1 MARNHFRSAQFKHF
15 VGVQIAKSQQQ
26 KKNMADS
33 GQSDKPTN
41 EETNNRCAIDV
52 LFVCDE
58 WKSSKGGLSAF
69 NREFA
74 ANLAKISR
82 GKINVHCYVSDQSD
96 EAADREDARKN
107 GVNLL
112 TAKKIPGTA
121 NPHDWLKLPPP
132 ELPNLDVVIGHGRK
146 FGVPAY
152 YIMKIMT
159 NCKLVQFLHVFCPD
173 LGKNKSSKSSAVSD
187 TIHENEGKHD
197 LELELCEAADAVVAV
212 GPRLQQKY
220 RRCLPNIEVE
230 AFTPG
235 IIKSFLVPQL
245 PRWQLHADKVFSCLV
260 CGRAPFE
267 DRLLKGYD
275 IIANAIG
282 SLGENF
288 KMVFVGSPPEKQR
301 KLEKWFLK
309 KTKITREQLTIHSYV
324 DQQQLKKKF
333 GESDFVA
340 LPSRTEGFGLVALEA
355 ISADKPVLISR
366 QAGIS
371 EALQNIEGGNSV
383 IVKSDVPDEW
393 ANKIQQLAKQNPQER
408 HDKAVC
414 LRKNY
419 AKTYSWENECKKF
432 SSLIENLT
440 LEGM

>member
-1 MARNHFRSAQFKHF
+1 
-15 VGVQIAKSQQQ
+15 
-26 KKNMADS
+26 MADS

-74 ANLAKISR
+74 VNLAKISR
-82 GKINVHCYVSDQSD
+82 GKINVHCYVSDRSD

-112 TAKKIPGTA
+112 TAKKIPGTE
-121 NPHDWLKLPPP
+121 NTHDWLKFPPP

-152 YIMKIMT
+152 CIMKNMA

-173 LGKNKSSKSSAVSD
+173 LGKYKSSESSAVSD
-187 TIHENEGKHD
+187 TIHEYEGKHD
-197 LELELCEAADAVVAV
+197 RELELCEAADAVVAV

-220 RRCLPNIEVE
+220 RRCLPDIEVE

-235 IIKSFLVPQL
+235 IIERFLVHQL
-245 PRWQLHADKVFSCLV
+245 PRRQLHADEEFTCLV

-275 IIANAIG
+275 IIANAIA

-288 KMVFVGSPPEKQR
+288 KMVFVGSPPEKQK

-309 KTKITREQLTIHSYV
+309 ETKITREQLTIHSYI
-324 DQQQLKKKF
+324 DQKQLKKMF
-333 GESDFVA
+333 RESDVVA
-340 LPSRTEGFGLVALEA
+340 LPSQTEGFGLVALEA
-355 ISADKPVLISR
+355 ISADIPVLISK

-371 EALQNIEGGNSV
+371 EALRKVEGGNSV
-383 IVKSDVPDEW
+383 VVELNDPDEW
-393 ANKIQQLAKQNPQER
+393 ANRINQLAKQDLKQKY
-408 HDKAVC
+408 DKAVC
-414 LRKNY
+414 LRENY
-419 AKTYSWENECKKF
+419 EKTYSWENQCKKF
-432 SSLIENLT
+432 LSLIENL
-440 LEGM
+440 LMEGMWT